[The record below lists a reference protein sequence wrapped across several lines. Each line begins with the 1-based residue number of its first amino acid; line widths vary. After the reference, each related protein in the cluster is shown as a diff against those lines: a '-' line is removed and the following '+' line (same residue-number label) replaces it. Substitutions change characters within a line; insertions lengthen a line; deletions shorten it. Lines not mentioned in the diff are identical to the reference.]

1 MTKMNQFDL
10 SDIPGESGG
19 RRMEKYFVLGD
30 EWGLI
35 SFWPVEN
42 MEQGRT
48 ISKSQIEYHSSE
60 PFSLFG
66 YSQKPFVIENPELNI
81 AERKIH
87 HDHLS
92 EEMAGLLAPFI
103 RLTSCEDSTGAEYPL
118 KNGFAFGTVS
128 GNAAIYGTIDSSGHI
143 TQLHFEEK
151 GGLNNNEISFL
162 ANAIHK
168 IGSRFNLFLFAHGF
182 HLIDL
187 KTIRQ
192 PLIYFSGILSRI
204 NSEIEHAVINDPE
217 WQEGIDFGR
226 PRQGHPE
233 GKVIFHIADV
243 LENIDDLYSH
253 FSETEFLQLRLTA
266 LIHDTFKH
274 KVNYNLPRTGE
285 NHHARIARKY
295 AEKLITDETVLK
307 LIEFHDHAYHAWGKG
322 AWYGDWNAA
331 EERLNH
337 LVEILGNDLQL
348 YYYFYWCDNNI
359 PGKDQ
364 SPLRWFEERVG
375 GKLKRLVV
383 GSK

>member
-1 MTKMNQFDL
+1 
-10 SDIPGESGG
+10 
-19 RRMEKYFVLGD
+19 MEKYFVLGD

-35 SFWPVEN
+35 SFWPTEN
-42 MEQGRT
+42 LEQSRN
-48 ISKSQIEYHSSE
+48 ISKTQTEYHSQE

-66 YSQKPFVIENPELNI
+66 YSQKPFVIGNPELDI
-81 AERKIH
+81 TTRKIH

-92 EEMAGLLAPFI
+92 EEIAGLLSPFI
-103 RLTSCEDSTGAEYPL
+103 RLTSCEDSTGTEYPL

-151 GGLNNNEISFL
+151 GGLNNDEISFL
-162 ANAIHK
+162 ANAFHK
-168 IGSRFNLFLFAHGF
+168 IGNRFDLYLFAHGL

-187 KTIRQ
+187 KTIHQ
-192 PLIYFSGILSRI
+192 PLIYFSGIHSRI
-204 NSEIEHAVINDPE
+204 NSQIEHAVINDPE

-226 PRQGHPE
+226 PREGHPE

-274 KVNYNLPRTGE
+274 KVNYNLPKTGE

-307 LIEFHDHAYHAWGKG
+307 LIEFHDHAYHAWGRG
-322 AWYGDWNAA
+322 AWYQDWNAA
-331 EERLNH
+331 EERLNQ
-337 LVEILGNDLQL
+337 LLEILGNDLQL

-364 SPLRWFEERVG
+364 SPLRWFEEKVGERVKRFKVG
-375 GKLKRLVV
+375 GR
-383 GSK
+383 